1 MKAFASILLLSLL
14 PVCGFSMD
22 RLSALSM
29 LETGNDDRA
38 VGSAGEI
45 SRFQVKKAEWR
56 SVTNSANYC
65 DSETAR
71 KVMIQLMDKR
81 IHAFHDH
88 FGRMPTDF
96 EFYAL
101 WNAPSQALTGHI
113 SPKVAARCERFA
125 NLCDR
130 DRQLLQMAKAD
141 VANQR

>member
-1 MKAFASILLLSLL
+1 MKKIAVLILALL
-14 PVCGFSMD
+14 PVCGFGMD

-56 SVTNSANYC
+56 TVTNSANYS

-81 IHAFHDH
+81 IHTFEEH
-88 FGRMPTDF
+88 FGRKPTDF

-101 WNAPSQALTGHI
+101 WNAPSQALSGHV
-113 SPKVAARCERFA
+113 SRKVAERCERFA
-125 NLCDR
+125 NLCER
-130 DRQLLQMAKAD
+130 DRKLMQMASAKTA
-141 VANQR
+141 R

>member
-1 MKAFASILLLSLL
+1 MKAFATLLLLSLL

-56 SVTNSANYC
+56 SVTNSANYA
-65 DSETAR
+65 DSETAQ

-81 IHAFHDH
+81 IHAFRDH
-88 FGRMPTDF
+88 FGRQPTDF

-101 WNAPSQALTGHI
+101 WNAPSQALSGHV

-125 NLCDR
+125 NLCER
-130 DRQLLQMAKAD
+130 DRKILQMANAK
-141 VANQR
+141 RGG

>member
-1 MKAFASILLLSLL
+1 MKTFAAFILAMFPL
-14 PVCGFSMD
+14 CGFGMD

-81 IHAFHDH
+81 IHAFEDH
-88 FGRMPTDF
+88 FGRKPNDF

-101 WNAPSQALTGHI
+101 WNAPAQAISGHV
-113 SPKVAARCERFA
+113 SRKVAERCVRFA
-125 NLCDR
+125 NLCER
-130 DRQLLQMAKAD
+130 DRKLVQMASAQ
-141 VANQR
+141 ASR

>member
-1 MKAFASILLLSLL
+1 MKAFASLMLLLL
-14 PVCGFSMD
+14 PMCGFGMD

-38 VGSAGEI
+38 VGMAGEI

-65 DSETAR
+65 DSETAQ

-81 IHAFHDH
+81 IHAFRDH
-88 FGRMPTDF
+88 FGRQPTDF

-101 WNAPSQALTGHI
+101 WNAPAQALQGKI
-113 SPKVAARCERFA
+113 SRKVASRCERFA
-125 NLCDR
+125 NLCER
-130 DRQLLQMAKAD
+130 DRKIVQMANAKSSW
-141 VANQR
+141 

>member
-14 PVCGFSMD
+14 PVCGFGMD

-65 DSETAR
+65 DSETAT

-88 FGRMPTDF
+88 FGRSPSDF

-113 SPKVAARCERFA
+113 SRKVAARCVRFA
-125 NLCDR
+125 NLCER
-130 DRQLLQMAKAD
+130 DRKLLQMANAKT
-141 VANQR
+141 VW

>member
-14 PVCGFSMD
+14 PACGFSMD

-65 DSETAR
+65 DSETAG

-88 FGRMPTDF
+88 FGRQPTDF

-101 WNAPSQALTGHI
+101 WNAPSQALSGHI

-125 NLCDR
+125 NLCER
-130 DRQLLQMAKAD
+130 DRRLMQMASAKPGL
-141 VANQR
+141 

>member
-1 MKAFASILLLSLL
+1 MLAALIVALL
-14 PVCGFSMD
+14 PVCGFGMD

-56 SVTNSANYC
+56 TVTNSANYC

-81 IHAFHDH
+81 IHAFEEHCGH
-88 FGRMPTDF
+88 KPNDF
-96 EFYAL
+96 EYYAL
-101 WNAPSQALTGHI
+101 WNAPAQAISGHI
-113 SPKVAARCERFA
+113 SRKVAERCERFA

-130 DRQLLQMAKAD
+130 DRKLVQLASAQMG
-141 VANQR
+141 R

>member
-1 MKAFASILLLSLL
+1 
-14 PVCGFSMD
+14 MD

-29 LETGNDDRA
+29 LETGNDDQA
-38 VGSAGEI
+38 IGSAGEI

-56 SVTNSANYC
+56 TVTNSANYS

-81 IHAFHDH
+81 IHAFQEH
-88 FGRMPTDF
+88 FGRQPTDF

-113 SPKVAARCERFA
+113 SPKVASRCERFA
-125 NLCDR
+125 NLCER
-130 DRQLLQMAKAD
+130 DRKLVQMANARR
-141 VANQR
+141 AW

>member
-1 MKAFASILLLSLL
+1 
-14 PVCGFSMD
+14 MD

-65 DSETAR
+65 DFETAR

-88 FGRMPTDF
+88 FGRQPTDF

-101 WNAPSQALTGHI
+101 WNAPSQAMTGRI
-113 SPKVAARCERFA
+113 SRTVASRCQRFA

-130 DRQLLQMAKAD
+130 DRKLVQLATAKPSL
-141 VANQR
+141 